1 MSVFQ
6 VTLNNVNQGLLDL
19 DPSTAT
25 PGDTTGEGLGDQ
37 MSPSIQRGVYVMGPN
52 LINRLLIDG
61 DQFTDCNYWKR
72 FAFPQVPY
80 NEALVTVV
88 TDDGSVYSDV
98 ASENTFPV
106 VCDRRIEAAAT
117 YGDNE
122 IDIITD
128 HGGPAVFT
136 QITNQEAA
144 GGGLDIKVGLGG
156 SIGSPSAIFDL
167 VAGDTQIFNAGDLA
181 VGLIQFDN
189 SESGAGGP
197 VAVQV
202 LLSVRSACTS

>member
-1 MSVFQ
+1 M
-6 VTLNNVNQGLLDL
+6 DL
-19 DPSTAT
+19 DPSTASA
-25 PGDTTGEGLGDQ
+25 GATTGQGLGDQ
-37 MSPSIQRGVYVMGPN
+37 MSPSAQRGVYVMGPN

-61 DQFTDCNYWKR
+61 DTFTDCNYWKR
-72 FAFPQVPY
+72 FAYPQVPHD
-80 NEALVTVV
+80 EALVTVV
-88 TDDGSVYSDV
+88 TDDGSVYSDI

-106 VCDRRIEAAAT
+106 VYDRSIEAADT

-122 IDIITD
+122 IDVVTD
-128 HGGPAVFT
+128 HGGAAVFT
-136 QITNQEAA
+136 QITNQEFA

-167 VAGDTQIFNAGDLA
+167 VAGDTQIFNAGDLS

-202 LLSVRSACTS
+202 LMSVRSACSS